1 MATSFS
7 VPTIN
12 GNSYFFPSISKV
24 AVFDILYCKFLF
36 KMVEIINNAK
46 LRNIS
51 RLIKHVYKGFNNSII
66 YKIDSKKESDY

>member
-1 MATSFS
+1 
-7 VPTIN
+7 
-12 GNSYFFPSISKV
+12 
-24 AVFDILYCKFLF
+24 LF
-36 KMVEIINNAK
+36 KVVEIINNAK